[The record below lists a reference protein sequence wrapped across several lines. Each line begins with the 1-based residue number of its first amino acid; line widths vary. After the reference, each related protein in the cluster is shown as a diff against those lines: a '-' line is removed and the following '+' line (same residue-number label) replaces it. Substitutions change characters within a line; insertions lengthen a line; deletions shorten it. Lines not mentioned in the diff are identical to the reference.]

1 MPANS
6 HSIMLDNEKCKGC
19 TNCIKKCPTEAIRVR
34 NSKARII
41 DLRCIDCG
49 ECIRTCPYHAKYA
62 VTTDLNEIFK
72 YEYKIAIPA
81 PTYYAQFEE
90 ENIDKLLYALIEL
103 GFDDVF
109 EVAKAAEIVTEFTKQ
124 FIAQNKDK
132 KPIISSACP
141 AVVRLIQT
149 RFPNLIENIL
159 PLASPME
166 LAGYIAKNKISKEKC
181 IDKSKIGVFFIS
193 PCAAKMTYIKYP
205 LGFRESFVDGVIA
218 IKDIYGFVRTKLNT
232 VKNSKKMSIASG
244 NGIIWA
250 ASGGESLALGI
261 DEYINVDGIHNV
273 IKVLEEIENG
283 RLNNILYFE
292 GLACVGG
299 CVGGPLTIENPYVAK
314 NRIKKLSTKNMQNNK
329 FIQTD
334 VLIEENQI
342 EITDLLFTKDLSA
355 NPVLELSSDIEE
367 AMRKYERVNELLK
380 TLPGLDC
387 GACGSP
393 TCKTLA
399 EDIVRGLAN
408 DTDCIFILREN
419 IKELAN
425 KMVELSNKLPPS
437 LERDDIV
444 DENK

>member
-1 MPANS
+1 MPLNS
-6 HSIMLDNEKCKGC
+6 HSIMLDKEKCMGC

-62 VTTDLNEIFK
+62 VTNALDEIQRFK
-72 YEYKIAIPA
+72 YKIALPA
-81 PTYYAQFEE
+81 PSFYAQFDVED
-90 ENIDKLLYALIEL
+90 IDKLLQALLEL
-103 GFDDVF
+103 GFDDIF
-109 EVAKAAEIVTEFTKQ
+109 EVAKAAEIVTEFTKEY
-124 FIAQNKDK
+124 IKDHK
-132 KPIISSACP
+132 SKTPIISSACP

-166 LAGYIAKNKISKEKC
+166 LAAYIAKNKINREKGIE
-181 IDKSKIGVFFIS
+181 IDEIGAFFIS
-193 PCAAKMTYIKYP
+193 PCAAKMTYIKHP
-205 LGFRESFVDGVIA
+205 LGFEKSYVDGVIA
-218 IKDIYGFVRTKLNT
+218 IKDVYGLIRAK
-232 VKNSKKMSIASG
+232 VKSLKEIKEISIASG
-244 NGIIWA
+244 KGIGWA

-283 RLNNILYFE
+283 RLENVVYFE
-292 GLACVGG
+292 GLACTGG
-299 CVGGPLTIENPYVAK
+299 CVGGPLTVENSYIAK
-314 NRIKKLSTKNMQNNK
+314 NRIKKLSSKLSTEKRVHFTKE
-329 FIQTD
+329 I
-334 VLIEENQI
+334 IEKQQI
-342 EITDLLFTKDLSA
+342 TIDKLLFKKELSS
-355 NPVLELSSDIEE
+355 NPVLELDSDIEE
-367 AMRKYERVNELLK
+367 AMKKYERVNEILK
-380 TLPGLDC
+380 VLPGLDC

-437 LERDDIV
+437 LERDDISA
-444 DENK
+444 ESK